1 MRGRRCH
8 RGMFRLGSRRLGLRR
23 GWLDRRLVVGHRGL
37 ILALRSEQIAHE
49 ATDAACVSR

>member
-1 MRGRRCH
+1 MRGGRCH